1 MNRLLKTKDAA
12 KYLCM
17 SEKTLWNLTNAGQV
31 RAVRMGRLVRYDPDD
46 LDAFIEQCKTE
57 ISQKPQIDT

>member
-1 MNRLLKTKDAA
+1 MTERLLKTKDAA

-31 RAVRMGRLVRYDPDD
+31 QAVRMGRLVRYDPVD
-46 LDAFIEQCKTE
+46 LDQFIQRSKTE
-57 ISQKPQIDT
+57 IS